1 MVWSHYLQETTN
13 NQSENNQNE
22 NTSDDDE
29 RAIPRNRPLDF
40 DMWSSWYSTDL
51 LNMWMTMKTYREDS
65 SVTNYILN
73 ECEFHDFCEFCYE
86 FSSKFA
92 SRYPS

>member
-13 NQSENNQNE
+13 NQADNNVE

-29 RAIPRNRPLDF
+29 LAIPRNRPLDF
-40 DMWSSWYSTDL
+40 DMWVTWFHNDL
-51 LNMWMTMKTYREDS
+51 LNMWMSLRAYREDS
-65 SVTNYILN
+65 STTHFILD

-86 FSSKFA
+86 FSSRFA

>member
-13 NQSENNQNE
+13 NQDDNNNIE

-29 RAIPRNRPLDF
+29 LIIPRNRPIDF
-40 DMWSSWYSTDL
+40 DLWLSWYSNDL
-51 LNMWMTMKTYREDS
+51 LNMWMTLRAYREDS
-65 SVTNYILN
+65 STTNYILD
-73 ECEFHDFCEFCYE
+73 ECEYHDFCEFCYE
-86 FSSKFA
+86 FSSRFA